1 MPFTGKRLTD
11 SNEDPAMIVG
21 LPDPAATGSGSATS
35 HAVREQYAKMFDR
48 LTALPGWPL
57 LIDRTHIA
65 LERAARCGFLVAVVI
80 LKDVRR
86 ASSASADFTT
96 FISLLRDGFYGDDTV
111 ARIDGCTFV
120 VVLNDVSNRDAVATA
135 VDGVVEGSGII
146 CRIGIAFGASPSDPT
161 ELIDEALQDAAPP
174 TPTEAAPWWQG
185 FDEVDFA
192 TEQADTR
199 SVGAPHES
207 MA

>member
-1 MPFTGKRLTD
+1 
-11 SNEDPAMIVG
+11 MIAT
-21 LPDPAATGSGSATS
+21 LPDPAASGNATS

-57 LIDRTHIA
+57 LIDRTHVA
-65 LERAARCGFLVAVVI
+65 LERASRCGLLVAVVV
-80 LKDVRR
+80 LQDVRR
-86 ASSASADFTT
+86 ASAASPDFAT

-135 VDGVVEGSGII
+135 VQGVVEGAGIT
-146 CRIGIAFGASPSDPT
+146 CRTGIAFGASPGDST
-161 ELIDEALQDAAPP
+161 ELIDEAIRDAAPP
-174 TPTEAAPWWQG
+174 PPPPTEPSPWWPG
-185 FDEVDFA
+185 VAAVDVA
-192 TEQADTR
+192 TAPADAR
-199 SVGAPHES
+199 VGVPHVV